1 MFYYNSFDAPL
12 ARTLADSGP
21 TAESEATEAT
31 LTGTESVVNNR
42 TRSRTGYETV
52 MRIDNDLSLFR
63 SPFY

>member
-31 LTGTESVVNNR
+31 LTGTESVV
-42 TRSRTGYETV
+42 TEPEVVQATK
-52 MRIDNDLSLFR
+52 LS
-63 SPFY
+63 